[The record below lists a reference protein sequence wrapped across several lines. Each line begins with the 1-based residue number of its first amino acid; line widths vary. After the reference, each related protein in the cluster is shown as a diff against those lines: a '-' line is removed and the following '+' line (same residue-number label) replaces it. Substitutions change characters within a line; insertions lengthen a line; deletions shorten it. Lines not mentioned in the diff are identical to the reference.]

1 MSDSTKFGPAVD
13 LGTSPHGLSVDLQ
26 LPHQE
31 TPGTAS
37 SSPSAKPV
45 LTAPGVYTSD
55 KVQSA
60 CAIIERA
67 AAKLNSGFFGVSL
80 TQEQYKH
87 VKFALFCQVEGLL
100 ESDEADE
107 PEVQDALRHLQA
119 VQRTFKRAANAHA
132 SKVGNAKGANAWRK
146 ENRAIFDKEA
156 AS

>member
-1 MSDSTKFGPAVD
+1 MTDSTNRGPDFD
-13 LGTSPHGLSVDLQ
+13 LGTSPHGLSAGLE
-26 LPHQE
+26 LPYQE
-31 TPGTAS
+31 TPDAAS
-37 SSPSAKPV
+37 SSPPAKPL
-45 LTAPGVYTSD
+45 LTAPTVYSSD

-60 CAIIERA
+60 CRTIERA

-87 VKFALFCQVEGLL
+87 LAFALLCQVEGLV
-100 ESDEADE
+100 ESDEVDE

-146 ENRAIFDKEA
+146 ENTAFFDKGA
-156 AS
+156 DS